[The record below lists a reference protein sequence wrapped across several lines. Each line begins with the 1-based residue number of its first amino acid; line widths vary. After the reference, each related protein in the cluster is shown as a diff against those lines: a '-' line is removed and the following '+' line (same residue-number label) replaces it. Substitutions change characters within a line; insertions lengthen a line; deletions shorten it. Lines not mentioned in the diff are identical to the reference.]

1 MTMLYLNPCCNT
13 FLYKGTTVHYTFSI
27 SETVVFFASEIDVKV
42 MAYLH
47 SSHIE
52 NQKEI
57 LSTVM
62 LRKYIWALSPP
73 PPPKTKQ
80 KQQQLSLGFLT

>member
-1 MTMLYLNPCCNT
+1 MTVFYLNLCNNKVC
-13 FLYKGTTVHYTFSI
+13 YKGTTVQYTVAI
-27 SETVVFFASEIDVKV
+27 SETVMFVVSETDVKV
-42 MAYLH
+42 MAFLH

-62 LRKYIWALSPP
+62 LRKYISV
-73 PPPKTKQ
+73 
-80 KQQQLSLGFLT
+80 

>member
-1 MTMLYLNPCCNT
+1 MTVFYLNLCYNKAC
-13 FLYKGTTVHYTFSI
+13 YKGTTVLCRLYFAI
-27 SETVVFFASEIDVKV
+27 SETVVFVVSETGVKV
-42 MAYLH
+42 MAFLH

-62 LRKYIWALSPP
+62 LRKYIWVISRNN
-73 PPPKTKQ
+73 
-80 KQQQLSLGFLT
+80 LSLGSLI